1 MMTPTDPFLDIVV
14 GYPKL
19 AAKIEVLPEAAI
31 FRRFGALNAQNLLY
45 YQAELMY
52 LEQKLRMQQLKDN
65 NDGEGREKSYG
76 IDWFWLEK
84 SRDEGDA
91 HQLEL
96 VLKIRGLLKEYSKFL
111 VRLRT

>member
-1 MMTPTDPFLDIVV
+1 M

-45 YQAELMY
+45 YQAELTY
-52 LEQKLRMQQLKDN
+52 LEQKLKMQQLKD

-76 IDWFWLEK
+76 VDWFWLEK
-84 SRDEGDA
+84 SREEGDA

-96 VLKIRGLLKEYSKFL
+96 VLKIRELLKEYSKSSSS
-111 VRLRT
+111 TEK